1 MKKFATIIAT
11 SGLVLGLAACGSSPE
26 DDAEKAVTDF
36 AQAFEDKDYEKVCDS
51 IDPAMVKTMEEGGM
65 DCVDGM
71 KAGGDEAAGE
81 INADDIEILSS
92 EVAED
97 EKTATVKVKN
107 SKGEENDVKLIKA
120 DDAWKISMGS

>member
-65 DCVDGM
+65 DCVEGM
-71 KAGGDEAAGE
+71 KAGGDEAAAE
-81 INADDIEILSS
+81 VNADDIEVVSS

-107 SKGEENDVKLIKA
+107 GKGEESDVKLIKA
-120 DDAWKISMGS
+120 DDAWKISMGA